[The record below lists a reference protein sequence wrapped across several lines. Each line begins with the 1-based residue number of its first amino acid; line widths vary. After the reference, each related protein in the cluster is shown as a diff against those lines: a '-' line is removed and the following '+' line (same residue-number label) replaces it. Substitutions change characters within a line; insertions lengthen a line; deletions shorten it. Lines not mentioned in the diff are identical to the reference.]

1 LSVRDVV
8 PRDECSNHS
17 IGGGQRQNI
26 CILPQGLTAQPSGNP
41 LLAPWLVRQLEAQ
54 MVILGIVLIVLGLLV
69 ASLKALLIIG
79 VILLVVGLVL
89 NIAPVGGTRRRFY

>member
-1 LSVRDVV
+1 LTRSHQEILCS
-8 PRDECSNHS
+8 PRS
-17 IGGGQRQNI
+17 
-26 CILPQGLTAQPSGNP
+26 
-41 LLAPWLVRQLEAQ
+41 LVRLLEDQ

>member
-1 LSVRDVV
+1 M
-8 PRDECSNHS
+8 HS
-17 IGGGQRQNI
+17 AARFD
-26 CILPQGLTAQPSGNP
+26 AQPSGNP
-41 LLAPWLVRQLEAQ
+41 LLAPLARTSTGGSDGHP
-54 MVILGIVLIVLGLLV
+54 GIVLIVLGLLV